1 MTTTAPKT
9 TGRPKTSGS
18 ERIAIEDSRIYK
30 FLEQHLPQFCVR
42 GRLNVNKLAKAI
54 NYSHQGVYH
63 WFSKDRM
70 TPDAAAA
77 VTAVAEGKFTL
88 NDMVQFFVSSAAK

>member
-9 TGRPKTSGS
+9 TGRPKLSGS

-30 FLEQHLPQFCVR
+30 FLEKNLPQFCVR
-42 GRLNVNKLAKAI
+42 GRLNVSDLADAI

-70 TPDAAAA
+70 TPEAAAA
-77 VTAVAEGKFTL
+77 VVRVAKGKFDLT
-88 NDMVQFFVSSAAK
+88 DMVQFFVSPSAK

>member
-18 ERIAIEDSRIYK
+18 ERIAIEDSRIYN
-30 FLEQHLPQFCVR
+30 FLEKHLPQFCVR
-42 GRLNVNKLAKAI
+42 GRLNVNKLAEAI

-63 WFSKDRM
+63 WFSKDRL
-70 TPDAAAA
+70 TPEAAAA
-77 VTAVAEGKFTL
+77 VVGVANGAFDLT
-88 NDMVQFFVSSAAK
+88 DMVQFFVSPSTK